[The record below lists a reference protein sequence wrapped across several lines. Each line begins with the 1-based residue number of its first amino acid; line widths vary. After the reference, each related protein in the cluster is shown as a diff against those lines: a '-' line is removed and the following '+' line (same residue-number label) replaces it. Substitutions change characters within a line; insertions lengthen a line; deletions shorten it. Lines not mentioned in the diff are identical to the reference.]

1 MTTEL
6 WLCYLLS
13 NREKNMWCSASVW
26 KDRTEYEMLHRDP
39 VHPPHA
45 EKPLGERWEEITY
58 PKKLFKILLWEG
70 SWLSRLGQQRVSLWI
85 FSVSLPQLQANKRA
99 ASRRCN
105 RCKDEESCHSLAT
118 TLLCDLKQFTWFLWC
133 SLVLPRKTGG
143 LGYSSSQVS
152 SRSKI

>member
-1 MTTEL
+1 MVMLFTFKSGEK
-6 WLCYLLS
+6 YVMLS
-13 NREKNMWCSASVW
+13 FCLEGQNRVW
-26 KDRTEYEMLHRDP
+26 DAPQRPSPPPTCRKTFGGEMKGDN
-39 VHPPHA
+39 
-45 EKPLGERWEEITY
+45 I
-58 PKKLFKILLWEG
+58 PKEAFQNSFAGGK
-70 SWLSRLGQQRVSLWI
+70 WLSRLGRQRVSLWI